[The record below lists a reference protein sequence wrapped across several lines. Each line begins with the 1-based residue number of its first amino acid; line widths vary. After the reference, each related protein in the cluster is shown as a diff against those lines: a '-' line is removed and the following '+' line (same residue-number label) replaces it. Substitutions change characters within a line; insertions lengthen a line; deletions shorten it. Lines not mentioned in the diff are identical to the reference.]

1 MGFIPDN
8 GGSSSFTLGTS
19 ADCQIINPTN
29 NQSLVYEGTVW
40 RNKTLNDKSRRKKE
54 PKVVRKSRYETP
66 LPPMVKVDPFR
77 TAPPTGGCNID
88 IRGEGGH

>member
-19 ADCQIINPTN
+19 ADCQIINPSN

-40 RNKTLNDKSRRKKE
+40 RNKTLNIEKALGDLIDVEITDQVHQRI
-54 PKVVRKSRYETP
+54 VRS
-66 LPPMVKVDPFR
+66 
-77 TAPPTGGCNID
+77 
-88 IRGEGGH
+88 